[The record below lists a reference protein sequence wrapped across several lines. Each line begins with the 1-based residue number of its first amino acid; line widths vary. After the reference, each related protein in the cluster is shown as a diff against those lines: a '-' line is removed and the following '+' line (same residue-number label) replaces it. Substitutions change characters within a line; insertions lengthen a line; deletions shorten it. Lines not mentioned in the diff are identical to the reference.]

1 MCIVLGVIEPFIDFD
16 TQSLLFY
23 LRFYLIY
30 IYIYI
35 YMFLHI
41 GWTTFSK
48 SFLTYIVKF
57 RILIDFQYNKAM
69 GNVMHFEIFQ
79 CYKRALCEISDAN
92 LEFTIIIFLIILGKG
107 KILIKCVLLFWFVL
121 FCKMNCVCVGI
132 V

>member
-1 MCIVLGVIEPFIDFD
+1 MDTNIVILIVMCIVLGVIEPFIDFD

-48 SFLTYIVKF
+48 SFLTYS
-57 RILIDFQYNKAM
+57 
-69 GNVMHFEIFQ
+69 EIQNF
-79 CYKRALCEISDAN
+79 D
-92 LEFTIIIFLIILGKG
+92 
-107 KILIKCVLLFWFVL
+107 
-121 FCKMNCVCVGI
+121 
-132 V
+132 